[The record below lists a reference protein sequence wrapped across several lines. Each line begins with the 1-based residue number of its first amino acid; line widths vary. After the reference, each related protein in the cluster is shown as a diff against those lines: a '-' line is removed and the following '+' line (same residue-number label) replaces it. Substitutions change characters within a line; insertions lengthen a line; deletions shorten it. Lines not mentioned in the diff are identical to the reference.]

1 MNLGRF
7 YCVLTVRAVSS
18 ETTRSLLKYLLL
30 ILRSLNANVNKKKN
44 QENIEFDSNI
54 CRNSM
59 VTMNLGIKKN
69 TLDLGVIR
77 FNTAAALIALKL
89 DVI

>member
-1 MNLGRF
+1 
-7 YCVLTVRAVSS
+7 
-18 ETTRSLLKYLLL
+18 
-30 ILRSLNANVNKKKN
+30 
-44 QENIEFDSNI
+44 
-54 CRNSM
+54 M